1 MGKQNV
7 VHLCNGILPNLK
19 KEGNSDTCYN
29 GMNLEDIRLSEI
41 SQIQKGKM
49 IPLIC
54 ATQSQQVHRDGKLN
68 GGCQGLGEEGM
79 ET

>member
-7 VHLCNGILPNLK
+7 VHACNGILPNLR

-54 ATQSQQVHRDGKLN
+54 AVKFI
-68 GGCQGLGEEGM
+68 
-79 ET
+79 ETESRMVVARGWGRKEWRLSVQ